1 MNDLLTDITSN
12 KGIRLA
18 LTAALGLLAL
28 FLLALTINAFSTL
41 GQSEYPAMNTISVTG
56 EGETT
61 VVPDIAR
68 ITFTVQETAPS
79 VAAAQ
84 EVATN
89 RTNEALEAMR
99 EQGVEEKDLKT
110 LNYNVYPQYD
120 YGQPCYSGMVCP
132 TRAPSISGYQVSQS
146 VEVKVRETENVGQV
160 LEALGTLGVQN
171 ISGPEFGLDDEDA
184 GRAEARAEAIA
195 DAREKAKQLAKDLG
209 VRLGTVVSYY
219 EESGYPGPMYYD
231 GYGKGG
237 AMMETA
243 QSAPSV
249 PTGENESVVRVN
261 VTFEI
266 H

>member
-18 LTAALGLLAL
+18 LTATLGLLAL

-41 GQSEYPAMNTISVTG
+41 GQSEYPAMNTITVTG
-56 EGETT
+56 QGETT

-68 ITFTVQETAPS
+68 ITFTVQETAVS
-79 VAAAQ
+79 VSDAQ
-84 EVATN
+84 EAATN
-89 RTNEALEAMR
+89 RTNEALEAMKAH
-99 EQGVEEKDLKT
+99 GVSEGDLKT

-120 YGQPCYSGMVCP
+120 YGQPCYPGMVCP
-132 TRAPSISGYQVSQS
+132 TRSPSITGYQVSQS
-146 VEVKVRETENVGQV
+146 VEVKVRDTENVGQV

-171 ISGPEFGLDDEDA
+171 IAGPNFGLDDENK
-184 GRAEARAEAIA
+184 GKEEARAEAIA
-195 DAREKAKQLAKDLG
+195 DAREQAKQLAKDLG
-209 VRLGTVVSYY
+209 VRLGKVVSYY
-219 EESGYPGPMYYD
+219 EEDGSYNPMYSD

-237 AMMETA
+237 MMEMA
-243 QSAPSV
+243 QSAPSLPV
-249 PTGENESVVRVN
+249 GENETSVRVM